1 MIDLVPELKK
11 LLGEN
16 AVSDSAEAVKSG
28 LGGRGRLGVPVAVV
42 KPASTAE
49 VASVLRLC
57 HGAGQPVV
65 PWGGLT
71 GLVEGARSDG
81 AIALSLQRM
90 NHIEEIDSEG
100 ATMTVEAGCV
110 LQTACEAAEA
120 KGLFFPLDLGARG
133 SATIGGT
140 IATNAG
146 GNRVIRYG
154 MMRDMVLGL
163 EAVLADGTVL
173 SSMNHL
179 IKNNAGYDVK
189 QLFIGTEGTLGIVT
203 RAVLRL
209 RPRPVSQ
216 NTAIAA
222 IAGFAGLPALLRH
235 MERRLGGTLSAFEVM
250 WADFYQ
256 LVTTPPAKGRP
267 PVPHGQPYYV

>member
-49 VASVLRLC
+49 AASVLRLC

-100 ATMTVEAGCV
+100 ATMTV
-110 LQTACEAAEA
+110 
-120 KGLFFPLDLGARG
+120 
-133 SATIGGT
+133 
-140 IATNAG
+140 
-146 GNRVIRYG
+146 
-154 MMRDMVLGL
+154 
-163 EAVLADGTVL
+163 
-173 SSMNHL
+173 
-179 IKNNAGYDVK
+179 
-189 QLFIGTEGTLGIVT
+189 
-203 RAVLRL
+203 
-209 RPRPVSQ
+209 
-216 NTAIAA
+216 
-222 IAGFAGLPALLRH
+222 
-235 MERRLGGTLSAFEVM
+235 
-250 WADFYQ
+250 
-256 LVTTPPAKGRP
+256 
-267 PVPHGQPYYV
+267 

>member
-110 LQTACEAAEA
+110 LQTVCEAAEA

-133 SATIGGT
+133 SATIGGN
-140 IATNAG
+140 ISTNAG
-146 GNRVIRYG
+146 
-154 MMRDMVLGL
+154 
-163 EAVLADGTVL
+163 E
-173 SSMNHL
+173 
-179 IKNNAGYDVK
+179 
-189 QLFIGTEGTLGIVT
+189 
-203 RAVLRL
+203 
-209 RPRPVSQ
+209 
-216 NTAIAA
+216 TACCATA
-222 IAGFAGLPALLRH
+222 
-235 MERRLGGTLSAFEVM
+235 
-250 WADFYQ
+250 
-256 LVTTPPAKGRP
+256 
-267 PVPHGQPYYV
+267 